1 MASSGRNRRIRRA
14 PEVAM
19 KMTERSARWMKSVLS
34 NCTKNTGRS
43 LDQWL
48 ALARR
53 AKVPDAKAARD
64 WANQQGLSI
73 VYATAVADALFPL
86 EPAGED
92 RLIDA
97 QYSGPKAGLRSVF
110 DALTKALTGLGRDV
124 EVMPRKSQVTFSR
137 AKSFVV
143 VRAATKDRVD
153 VALKLHGT
161 AASPRLVTNPKAT
174 TSDPSHTVAVRT
186 PKEVDRELLGW
197 MRAAYDRAGR

>member
-1 MASSGRNRRIRRA
+1 
-14 PEVAM
+14 M
-19 KMTERSARWMKSVLS
+19 KMTERSAKWMKSVLS
-34 NCTKNTGRS
+34 NCSKNTGRS

-53 AKVPDAKAARD
+53 AKVTDAKAARD
-64 WANQQGLSI
+64 WANKQGLSI
-73 VYATAVADALFPL
+73 VYATAVAEALFPL
-86 EPAGED
+86 EPASED
-92 RLIDA
+92 ALIDA
-97 QYSGPKAGLRSVF
+97 QYAGSRGALRPVF
-110 DALTKALTGLGRDV
+110 DALTKALTGLCPDV

-153 VALKLHGT
+153 VGLKLHGIPAT
-161 AASPRLVTNPKAT
+161 ARLVTNPKAT

-186 PKEVDRELLGW
+186 PDEVDRELVGW